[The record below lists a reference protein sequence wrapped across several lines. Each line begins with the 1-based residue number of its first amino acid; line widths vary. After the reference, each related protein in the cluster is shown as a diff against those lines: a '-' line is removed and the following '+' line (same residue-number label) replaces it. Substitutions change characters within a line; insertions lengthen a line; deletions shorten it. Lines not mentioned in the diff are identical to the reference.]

1 MRPLDVKYR
10 RLETSCSRC
19 WRRPMVF
26 PLSQHRHRQ
35 RRLWRVPC
43 LRAERVFLIASAFP
57 IRFFPWHVI
66 YICMYVCVYI
76 YIYIYVAYMH
86 ICMYVYLPG
95 ATMNISVCMY
105 VCMHACF
112 LRILIPIF
120 VHIYTSFM
128 CVMMCICVVMY
139 VYI

>member
-1 MRPLDVKYR
+1 MLAASYGVSAVAGQASPAPAVAGAVSSDG
-10 RLETSCSRC
+10 TG
-19 WRRPMVF
+19 VF
-26 PLSQHRHRQ
+26 NRIGISDQVLS
-35 RRLWRVPC
+35 LY
-43 LRAERVFLIASAFP
+43 A
-57 IRFFPWHVI
+57 HVI
-66 YICMYVCVYI
+66 YICMYA
-76 YIYIYVAYMH
+76 YIYVAYMY

-95 ATMNISVCMY
+95 AIINISVCMY